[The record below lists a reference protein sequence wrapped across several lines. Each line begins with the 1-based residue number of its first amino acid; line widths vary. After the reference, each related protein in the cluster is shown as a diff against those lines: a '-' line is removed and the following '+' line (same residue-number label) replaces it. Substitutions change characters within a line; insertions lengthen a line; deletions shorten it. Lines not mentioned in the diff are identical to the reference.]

1 MKCICDLNNIKEFVS
16 SDKFAN
22 FLINNTTDFGTA
34 AFVLQTLIEKI
45 DELEKEED

>member
-1 MKCICDLNNIKEFVS
+1 MECICDLNDIKEFVS

-22 FLINNTTDFGTA
+22 FLINNTTNFGTA
-34 AFVLQTLIEKI
+34 IFVLQTLIEKI